1 VSLKSAQPDGH
12 AMIWY
17 MAKSSTGAR
26 SHDFVAVACLLRPVV
41 LLIAL
46 VVTTQ
51 VASATQDS
59 PENLILRRAVAA
71 SGKAEPEFR
80 FVSAI
85 VNAPGPLM
93 DEQLGVAAG
102 SWYKSLDE
110 STGVHVSIYTIA
122 TADAADRWLYRQAHS
137 EVAKGWTVVTYEFGD
152 GANMATS
159 PDPRGFTQYQT
170 AIRKGRFL
178 VMLGG
183 RSKETIER
191 FANILITAIS
201 N

>member
-1 VSLKSAQPDGH
+1 
-12 AMIWY
+12 MIWY

-51 VASATQDS
+51 AASATQDS

-93 DEQLGVAAG
+93 DEQLGVAAGSWYKSLDESTG